1 MKAIISILSALFLL
15 LFATDKLQAQT
26 ALPYFSGFD
35 NATQKNG
42 WQIFRKGATG
52 TYNFMYSTIVP
63 YSGTESI
70 YHDYPVGGTTIT
82 DDWFVSPGFNLPSGG
97 KLDSIRHHFSGFG
110 TPATEDTLAIYVL
123 TGNADPALATSK
135 VLLHDFRGAKYVNN
149 STWNQTTNLSIPS
162 STTPVYIAIRY
173 KTVVNWLTVKF
184 DNIRI
189 RSNAT
194 TAIHEPGLKTNTV
207 NIFPNPA
214 KDVLNI
220 RSNAPVKEIR
230 IADINGR
237 IVYKKAFN
245 EKVDLSGFGNGIYL
259 LTCITGSGEKVSQ
272 TFVKN

>member
-1 MKAIISILSALFLL
+1 MKSILSVLFFL
-15 LFATDKLQAQT
+15 LFATAEMQAQT

-52 TYNFMYSTIVP
+52 TYNFLYSTTEP

-82 DDWFVSPGFNLPSGG
+82 DDWFVSPGFTLPSGG

-110 TPATEDTLAIYVL
+110 TPATEDTLAIYML
-123 TGNADPALATSK
+123 TGNADPALAISK
-135 VLLHDFRGAKYVNN
+135 VLLYDFRGANYVNN
-149 STWNQTTNLSIPS
+149 STWNQTTNLLIPS
-162 STTPVYIAIRY
+162 SATPVYIAIRY
-173 KTVVNWLTVKF
+173 KTIVNWLTVKF

-189 RSNAT
+189 RSNST
-194 TAIHEPGLKTNTV
+194 TAIQEPGLKTNTV

-214 KDVLNI
+214 KEVLNI
-220 RSNAPVKEIR
+220 RSNELVKEIR

-237 IVYKKAFN
+237 IVYQKAFS

-259 LTCITGSGEKVSQ
+259 LTCITSSGEKVNQS
-272 TFVKN
+272 FVKN

>member
-1 MKAIISILSALFLL
+1 MKTTISVLSALFFL
-15 LFATDKLQAQT
+15 LFAAELRAQT
-26 ALPYFSGFD
+26 ALPYFTGFD
-35 NATQKNG
+35 NAAQKNG

-52 TYNFMYSTIVP
+52 TYNFNYSTVDP
-63 YSGTESI
+63 YSGTESV

-135 VLLHDFRGAKYVNN
+135 VLLHDFRGANYVNN
-149 STWNQTTNLSIPS
+149 STWNQTTNLSIPP

-173 KTVVNWLTVKF
+173 KTIINWLTVKF

-194 TAIHEPGLKTNTV
+194 TSINEPHLKV
-207 NIFPNPA
+207 NMISLFPNPA
-214 KDVLNI
+214 KEVLNI
-220 RSNAPVKEIR
+220 RTTAPVKEIS
-230 IADINGR
+230 ITDINGK
-237 IVYKKAFN
+237 IVYKRAFS
-245 EKVDLSGFGNGIYL
+245 EKVDLSGFRTGIYL
-259 LTCITGSGEKVSQ
+259 LTGITGSGERLHQS
-272 TFVKN
+272 FVKN